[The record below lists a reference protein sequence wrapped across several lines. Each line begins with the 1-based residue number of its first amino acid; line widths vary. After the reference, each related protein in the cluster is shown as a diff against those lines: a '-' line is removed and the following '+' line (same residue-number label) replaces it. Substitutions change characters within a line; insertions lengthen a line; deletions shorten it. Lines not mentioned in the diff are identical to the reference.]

1 MSYQNCNEQQAPLT
15 QKILEGVAILNRK
28 LEEKNITVKFD
39 YEDSLYYRDD
49 STVTYTYFSHQKI
62 KHYGTARTQTATEYE
77 EKGFKYYEMSN
88 KKKFFTLQ
96 FLLDVIEKIS
106 IVQMKIAEG
115 KKSKVE
121 VEVDQYSYPV
131 LLTYKDLS
139 CEIKNQ
145 MQLNNFMN
153 PRLGDYSTDPL
164 HAESIKLIKIKSIIL

>member
-1 MSYQNCNEQQAPLT
+1 MSINLKTNIPITA
-15 QKILEGVAILNRK
+15 KIIEAVNILNRK

-49 STVTYTYFSHQKI
+49 STVTYNYFSHQKI
-62 KHYGTARTQTATEYE
+62 KHYGTARSLTVLEYE
-77 EKGFKYYEMSN
+77 KLGLEYFQMDN

-96 FLLDVIEKIS
+96 FLLDVIDNIS
-106 IVQMKIAEG
+106 TVQMKIAEG
-115 KKSKVE
+115 KKAKVE

-153 PRLGDYSTDPL
+153 PRIGDYSTDPL
-164 HAESIKLIKIKSIIL
+164 YLESIKLIKIKSIIL